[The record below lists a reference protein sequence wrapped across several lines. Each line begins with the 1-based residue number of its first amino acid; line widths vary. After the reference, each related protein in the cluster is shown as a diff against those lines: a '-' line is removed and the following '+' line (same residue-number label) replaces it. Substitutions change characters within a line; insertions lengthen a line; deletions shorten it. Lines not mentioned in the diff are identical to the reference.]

1 MNVLWYDTF
10 LYCVNFLIVLY
21 DYITINKIAIDIYA
35 KIKINLF
42 YIIITNW
49 AFLVFEMFL
58 IVDFETMIWSVAKI
72 KDQTYK
78 NLFISMIHAL
88 FILNDLIKDIILR
101 IITKKGNVFIISKIN
116 FIVLKP
122 NVMDNTSNNEQIKT
136 KSSTV

>member
-1 MNVLWYDTF
+1 
-10 LYCVNFLIVLY
+10 
-21 DYITINKIAIDIYA
+21 
-35 KIKINLF
+35 
-42 YIIITNW
+42 
-49 AFLVFEMFL
+49 
-58 IVDFETMIWSVAKI
+58 
-72 KDQTYK
+72 
-78 NLFISMIHAL
+78 MIHAL